1 MNRFCRF
8 LIAVPAAFLAFA
20 AAADDAVL
28 QRCASC
34 HGADGVAVAPPTPH
48 LNGQHAGYL
57 GEAMLKLQR
66 GRTPTGVAEHI
77 PATLAAADLERL
89 AEFYASSKGVR
100 PRQETDP
107 EKVAR
112 GEQVYGSRCLNCHL
126 DNGRDFEQEAPL
138 LAAQSLSYLIEQ
150 NRLFASGK
158 RKFAPRQDEAYKGLS
173 ERELEAV
180 AHFFAA
186 QEQLA
191 AKAAGK
197 KKQRR

>member
-1 MNRFCRF
+1 MNRLYRF
-8 LIAVPAAFLAFA
+8 LILFPAAILASVAFA
-20 AAADDAVL
+20 NDVAA
-28 QRCASC
+28 QFCARC
-34 HGADGVAVAPPTPH
+34 HGPDGVAVAPPTPH

-57 GEAMLKLQR
+57 GEALRKLQR
-66 GRTPTGVAEHI
+66 GRLPTSVAEHI

-100 PRQETDP
+100 PRSETDP

-112 GEQVYGSRCLNCHL
+112 GEQIYGSRCLNCHL
-126 DNGRDFEQEAPL
+126 DSGRDFEQEAPL
-138 LAAQSLSYLIEQ
+138 LAAQSLPYLIEQ

-158 RKFAPRQDEAYKGLS
+158 RKFAPRQDEAYQGLS

-191 AKAAGK
+191 AKVAGK